1 MDLKTQ
7 TYSKYAIL
15 TRTTELRM
23 HATAEVPSDRS
34 SEAQTLTMVGGTLIK
49 MFQSQTPVEVVGTK
63 NMSTVQILDLVRQ
76 EPIYENLYEC
86 PQANLLKVSEAL
98 WPYVIS
104 IEEPER
110 RLWLVKKED
119 HCKWIVYLKVND
131 LVRVSGGP
139 FGKESTFY
147 DCIIRYIGPVSE
159 IHPVGYFFG
168 LELLHLE
175 NGFSPQSENIPFS
188 IEYMSSD
195 PSLSIF
201 TTADN
206 LRQSTSEVHKKFSVQ
221 DFIGETF
228 TKVRT
233 AIVPS
238 TCANGG
244 SGGSNTNSLR
254 RPKKLKKKY
263 PSSQFYDT
271 PSSPPVESLNTT
283 VNRRV
288 ETGQDYEMDRE
299 SGKMKHS
306 DELDNATPIISA
318 ESDDYKKSIENY
330 ERSLERQRG
339 STVTSAPVPVPT
351 GILKH
356 RHTSASASS
365 GGGSGNKD
373 ASVAATTVHPLN
385 LMSMDD
391 REIIIIDPADIRES
405 TKNESNVI
413 VVDKNMQQEVDL
425 AELLGGNWPT
435 TAGDAAAIL
444 NNKQLIKSQQTTG
457 SGSQDS
463 IQAKG
468 GRIKSPNPLTHFG
481 GVKSTANVATE
492 GFTGGDGTGD
502 AIGSNKYANSRDSP
516 VYDNLVDID
525 APTEMDLIKYTPLQ
539 DIPDTALGVGSMVEV
554 SIPEASENLYGV
566 IRWIGMAQGRKQI
579 LVGVELEEDQ
589 DDRTLPTTNGTYNGM
604 RFFRC
609 HEGRALFV
617 PSDRCSTDRRF
628 IETDGKAASNIPTDS
643 KMFGQVECPSV
654 PGAVAPLKIKSLE
667 ELEENCGKFKGIQG
681 HHNSCY
687 LDATLFSMFTFT
699 SVFDSLLF
707 RPPEA
712 DDIASYTEVQKVLRE
727 EIVNPLRKNV
737 FVRADRVMKLRQLLD
752 KLSSVSGLTSEEK
765 DPEEFLNSL
774 LAQIMRVEPFLKLSS
789 GQDAYFYQLFVE
801 KDERLCFPTVQQ
813 LFEQSFHSSDI
824 KLKEVPSCLI
834 IQMPRFGK
842 NFKMYPRILPSQLLD
857 VTDIIEDSPRQ
868 CSVCGKLA
876 EYECRDCYGVLQSG
890 VGLESTAFCLKCRD
904 TVHLHARRTNHNPKK
919 LSVPQDFR
927 IMAEHMNVPRLY
939 MELFAVVCIETSHYV
954 AFVKAGS
961 GPDAPWCFFDSMAD
975 RKGEKNGYN
984 IPEMITVPDLP
995 LWLSEEGARA
1005 VNETSTNDKMLPEH
1019 AKRLFC
1025 DAYMCMYQSTDV
1037 MMYR

>member
-1 MDLKTQ
+1 MDSKTQ

-23 HATAEVPSDRS
+23 HASAEVPCDRS
-34 SEAQTLTMVGGTLIK
+34 SEAQTFTMVGGTLIK
-49 MFQSQTPVEVVGTK
+49 MFQTQAPVEVAGNK
-63 NMSTVQILDLVRQ
+63 KLSTVQILDLVYHK
-76 EPIYENLYEC
+76 PMYENLYEC
-86 PQANLLKVSEAL
+86 SQDNLMRVNEAL
-98 WPYVIS
+98 WPYVIG

-110 RLWLVKKED
+110 RLQLVKKIE
-119 HCKWIVYLKVND
+119 HCKWIIYLKVHD
-131 LVRVSGGP
+131 LVRVCGAP
-139 FGKESTFY
+139 FGKKSTFY
-147 DCIIRYIGPVSE
+147 DCIIRYIGPVAE

-168 LELLHLE
+168 LELLHLDS
-175 NGFSPQSENIPFS
+175 GFSPQSEVLPFS
-188 IEYMSSD
+188 IQYMNCD
-195 PSLSIF
+195 PTLAIF

-206 LRQSTSEVHKKFSVQ
+206 LLQLPSEVKKKFSVQ
-221 DFIGETF
+221 GFIGDTL

-238 TCANGG
+238 TCANG
-244 SGGSNTNSLR
+244 SGGSDSNTNSLR
-254 RPKKLKKKY
+254 RKKKPKKKE
-263 PSSQFYDT
+263 PTSQFYDIPT
-271 PSSPPVESLNTT
+271 SESSSLDLKSAPE
-283 VNRRV
+283 VR
-288 ETGQDYEMDRE
+288 QDFEMERD
-299 SGKMKHS
+299 SSKLKNS
-306 DELDNATPIISA
+306 DELDNNTQIISLGD
-318 ESDDYKKSIENY
+318 EDYKQAIENY
-330 ERSLERQRG
+330 ERNVERQRG
-339 STVTSAPVPVPT
+339 TTPVSATMPVPP

-356 RHTSASASS
+356 RPTQAIVSGVESGSHKEVV
-365 GGGSGNKD
+365 GGGE
-373 ASVAATTVHPLN
+373 TTKRPLN
-385 LMSMDD
+385 LMSMENRD
-391 REIIIIDPADIRES
+391 IIVIDPADIRES

-413 VVDKNMQQEVDL
+413 VVDKNVQKDVDL
-425 AELLGGNWPT
+425 AELLGNNWPSN
-435 TAGDAAAIL
+435 AGGAASIL
-444 NNKQLIKSQQTTG
+444 NNKPSIKQHASGTGIIETTQTK
-457 SGSQDS
+457 S
-463 IQAKG
+463 A
-468 GRIKSPNPLTHFG
+468 RNKSPNPITHFG
-481 GVKSTANVATE
+481 GVKSAGSAVMD
-492 GFTGGDGTGD
+492 GFIGGDAAGD
-502 AIGSNKYANSRDSP
+502 AMGEYANSRDSP

-525 APTEMDLIKYTPLQ
+525 APAPSEADLIKYTPLQ
-539 DIPDTALGVGSMVEV
+539 DIPDSALGLGSMVEV
-554 SIPEASENLYGV
+554 SIPEASENFYGV
-566 IRWIGMAQGRKQI
+566 IRWIGIAQGRKQI
-579 LVGVELEEDQ
+579 MVGVELEEDQ
-589 DDRTLPTTNGTYNGM
+589 DDRTLPTTNGIYKGV
-604 RFFRC
+604 RYFKC
-609 HEGRALFV
+609 HDGRALFV
-617 PSDRCSTDRRF
+617 TSDRCCTDRRF
-628 IETDGKAASNIPTDS
+628 IELDGKAIANIPTDS
-643 KMFGQVECPSV
+643 KMFGQVECPPV

-667 ELEENCGKFKGIQG
+667 ELEDNCGKFKGIQG

-707 RPPEA
+707 RPQEP
-712 DDIASYTEVQKVLRE
+712 DDITNYTEVQKVLRE

-813 LFEQSFHSSDI
+813 LFEQSFHSSNI

-876 EYECRDCYGVLQSG
+876 EFECRDCYGVLQGG
-890 VGLESTAFCLKCRD
+890 VGLESTAFCHKCSE
-904 TVHLHARRTNHNPKK
+904 TVHMHARRTNHTPKQ

-927 IMAEHMNVPRLY
+927 IMADQLTVPRLY

-984 IPEMITVPDLP
+984 IPEMITVPELP
-995 LWLSEEGARA
+995 LWLSEEGARV

>member
-1 MDLKTQ
+1 MDQKPQ
-7 TYSKYAIL
+7 IYSKYAIL

-23 HATAEVPSDRS
+23 HTSAEVPCDRS
-34 SEAQTLTMVGGTLIK
+34 TEVQTFTMVGGTLIK
-49 MFQSQTPVEVVGTK
+49 MFQTKVPVEIAGSR
-63 NMSTVQILDLVRQ
+63 NMSTVQILDLVHHK
-76 EPIYENLYEC
+76 PIYENLYEC
-86 PQANLLKVSEAL
+86 PQDNLLKVSETL
-98 WPYVIS
+98 WPYVIA
-104 IEEPER
+104 IMEPER
-110 RLWLVKKED
+110 RLQLVKKIE
-119 HCKWIVYLKVND
+119 HCKWIIYLKIND
-131 LVRVSGGP
+131 LVRVSGAA
-139 FGKESTFY
+139 FGKKSIYY
-147 DCIIRYIGPVSE
+147 DCIIRYIGNVAE
-159 IHPVGYFFG
+159 LYPVGYVFG
-168 LELLHLE
+168 LELLHLD
-175 NGFSPQSENIPFS
+175 NGYSPQSEDIPFS
-188 IEYMSSD
+188 INYMQCE

-201 TTADN
+201 STADN
-206 LRQSTSEVHKKFSVQ
+206 LLQLPSDIKKKFSMQ
-221 DFIGETF
+221 NLIGETLY
-228 TKVRT
+228 KVKT

-238 TCANGG
+238 TCGNGSG
-244 SGGSNTNSLR
+244 GGSNTNSLR
-254 RPKKLKKKY
+254 RPKKQKKKV
-263 PSSQFYDT
+263 PTSQFYADT
-271 PSSPPVESLNTT
+271 SSPPAEDTKQV
-283 VNRRV
+283 VNNSV
-288 ETGQDYEMDRE
+288 PDYSHVLEMDRD
-299 SGKMKHS
+299 SNKQKS
-306 DELDNATPIISA
+306 TDEFDNGNQMIPI
-318 ESDDYKKSIENY
+318 ESDDYKQSIENY

-339 STVTSAPVPVPT
+339 IPPATTTVTAPV
-351 GILKH
+351 GILK
-356 RHTSASASS
+356 RHTPTAF
-365 GGGSGNKD
+365 GSGDVGNNKD
-373 ASVAATTVHPLN
+373 AVSGTVHPLN
-385 LMSMDD
+385 LMSMED
-391 REIIIIDPADIRES
+391 RDIVVIDRADIHES

-413 VVDKNMQQEVDL
+413 VVDKNMKQDYDL
-425 AELLGGNWPT
+425 ADLLGSNWPSN
-435 TAGDAAAIL
+435 AGGAASIL
-444 NNKQLIKSQQTTG
+444 NNKQPIKQQHTTANANYDLA
-457 SGSQDS
+457 QT
-463 IQAKG
+463 KG
-468 GRIKSPNPLTHFG
+468 ARNKSPNPLAHFG
-481 GVKSTANVATE
+481 GNKTAGNAAMD
-492 GFTGGDGTGD
+492 GFIGGELASDER
-502 AIGSNKYANSRDSP
+502 NKYANSRDSP

-525 APTEMDLIKYTPLQ
+525 TPPAEVELVKYTPLQ

-566 IRWIGMAQGRKQI
+566 IRWIGTAQGRKQI
-579 LVGVELEEDQ
+579 MVGVELEEDQ
-589 DDRTLPTTNGTYNGM
+589 DDRTLPTTNGIYKCV
-604 RFFRC
+604 RYFKC
-609 HEGRALFV
+609 HDGRALFV
-617 PSDRCSTDRRF
+617 TSDRCCTDRRF
-628 IETDGKAASNIPTDS
+628 IELDGKAAANIPTDS
-643 KMFGQVECPSV
+643 KMFGQVDCPSV

-687 LDATLFSMFTFT
+687 LDATLFAMFTFT
-699 SVFDSLLF
+699 PVFDSLLF
-707 RPPEA
+707 RPQEA
-712 DDIASYTEVQKVLRE
+712 DDIPSYMEVQKVLRE

-876 EYECRDCYGVLQSG
+876 EYECRDCYGVLQGG

-904 TVHLHARRTNHNPKK
+904 TVHMHARRTNHTPKK

-927 IMAEHMNVPRLY
+927 IMADHMTVPRLY

-995 LWLSEEGARA
+995 LWLSEEGARV

>member
-1 MDLKTQ
+1 
-7 TYSKYAIL
+7 
-15 TRTTELRM
+15 M
-23 HATAEVPSDRS
+23 HISAEVPCDRP
-34 SEAQTLTMVGGTLIK
+34 SEVQTFTMGGGTLIK
-49 MFQSQTPVEVVGTK
+49 MYQSQTPVEVAGSRK
-63 NMSTVQILDLVRQ
+63 LSTVQILDLVRQ

-86 PQANLLKVSEAL
+86 PQENLLKVSEAL
-98 WPYVIS
+98 WPYVIA
-104 IEEPER
+104 IKEPER
-110 RLWLVKKED
+110 RLQLVKKVE
-119 HCKWIVYLKVND
+119 HCKWIIYLKKND
-131 LVRVSGGP
+131 LVRVSGAS
-139 FGKESTFY
+139 FGKKSTFY
-147 DCIIRYIGPVSE
+147 DCIIRYIGNVAE
-159 IHPVGYFFG
+159 LYPVGYIFG
-168 LELLHLE
+168 LELLHLD
-175 NGFSPQSENIPFS
+175 NGFSPQSEDIPYS
-188 IEYMSSD
+188 IKYMQCD
-195 PSLSIF
+195 PTLSIF
-201 TTADN
+201 STADN
-206 LRQSTSEVHKKFSVQ
+206 LLQLPSEVKKKFSMQ
-221 DFIGETF
+221 NIIGETL

-244 SGGSNTNSLR
+244 GGGGGSNTNSLR
-254 RPKKLKKKY
+254 RQKKPKKKVAT
-263 PSSQFYDT
+263 SQFYDI
-271 PSSPPVESLNTT
+271 PSSPIAEDNKLVPNSGLDFS
-283 VNRRV
+283 
-288 ETGQDYEMDRE
+288 QQHEMERD
-299 SGKMKHS
+299 SNKPKNL
-306 DELDNATPIISA
+306 DELDNGNQIISL
-318 ESDDYKKSIENY
+318 ESDEYKQSIENY

-339 STVTSAPVPVPT
+339 TTASTSTTTAAAPV

-356 RHTSASASS
+356 RHPPAAAANSVDVGNSKEAAS
-365 GGGSGNKD
+365 GT
-373 ASVAATTVHPLN
+373 VVHPLN
-385 LMSMDD
+385 LMSMED
-391 REIIIIDPADIRES
+391 RDIIVIDRADIRES

-413 VVDKNMQQEVDL
+413 VVDKNMQQDVDL
-425 AELLGGNWPT
+425 AELLGSNWPIN
-435 TAGDAAAIL
+435 AGGAASIL
-444 NNKQLIKSQQTTG
+444 NNKQPPKQQHTTANANIDSVQTKSV
-457 SGSQDS
+457 
-463 IQAKG
+463 
-468 GRIKSPNPLTHFG
+468 RNKSPNPLTHFG
-481 GVKSTANVATE
+481 GIKTPGNVAMD
-492 GFTGGDGTGD
+492 GYIGGEPASESIGT
-502 AIGSNKYANSRDSP
+502 NKYANARDSP

-525 APTEMDLIKYTPLQ
+525 TPAEVELVKYTPLQ

-566 IRWIGMAQGRKQI
+566 IRWIGTAQGRKQI
-579 LVGVELEEDQ
+579 MVGVELEEDQ
-589 DDRTLPTTNGTYNGM
+589 DDRTLPTTNGTYKGV
-604 RFFRC
+604 RYFKC
-609 HEGRALFV
+609 HDGRALFV
-617 PSDRCSTDRRF
+617 TSDRCCTDRRF
-628 IETDGKAASNIPTDS
+628 IELDGKAAANIPTDS

-687 LDATLFSMFTFT
+687 LDATLFAMFTFT
-699 SVFDSLLF
+699 PVFDSLLF

-712 DDIASYTEVQKVLRE
+712 DDIPNYMEVQKVLRE

-876 EYECRDCYGVLQSG
+876 EYECRDCYGVLQGG
-890 VGLESTAFCLKCRD
+890 VGLESTAFCLKCCD
-904 TVHLHARRTNHNPKK
+904 TVHMHARRTNHTPKK

-927 IMAEHMNVPRLY
+927 IMADHMNVPRLY

-995 LWLSEEGARA
+995 LWLSEEGARV